1 MVEFQE
7 ISPADFFYRNRDI
20 AGFTNPARALYSTV
34 RELVEN
40 SLDACESVGILP
52 NIYVRLTHVSGP
64 LDRVAVFKIRV
75 LDNGSGVPEH
85 NIPLAFG
92 KVLYGS
98 KYRLKQTR
106 GAFGLGGKMAILY
119 GQITTNK
126 PVRIVSSTG
135 SSHVYEYVLTVDI
148 RKNEPKILGKKNYE
162 NVNNWRGVLVE
173 FYTEGDYYRSSS
185 RILDYLKQTAMVN
198 PYAEI
203 IFVDPRGYLH
213 IFERGVDEMPPAP
226 KETLPHPYG
235 VDVEALKRIIAD
247 TKVKSLME
255 FMTTHFHRVGKAT
268 AYKFLSEAGL
278 NPDMNP
284 KKLSQEDIVKLVNHM
299 KNFKGFLPPDASC
312 LSPLGEKLLK
322 AGIEKELKPEFVA
335 VTQRKPSS
343 YSGYPFIVEVG
354 IAYGGSILKPG
365 ITLYRF
371 SNKIPLLYDETSD
384 VSWKVLN
391 EMIDWSRYKVEVTI
405 DPVAVIVH
413 ICSTKIPYKTVG
425 KEFIADRPEIE
436 HEIING
442 VRIVARQL
450 MLHLSR
456 KKRVQMER
464 ARLEVFSKYLDKL
477 TLFSTRLAGR
487 KKPPDLKPLLAKIA
501 RLNLVKEE
509 QNIEE
514 EQFEEPPIIK
524 VKGYEKK

>member
-1 MVEFQE
+1 
-7 ISPADFFYRNRDI
+7 
-20 AGFTNPARALYSTV
+20 
-34 RELVEN
+34 
-40 SLDACESVGILP
+40 
-52 NIYVRLTHVSGP
+52 RLTHISGP
-64 LDRVAVFKIRV
+64 LDGAAVFKIKV
-75 LDNGSGVPEH
+75 LDNGSGVPER

-98 KYRLKQTR
+98 KYKLKQMR

-119 GQITTNK
+119 GQITTNRS
-126 PVRIVSSTG
+126 VRIISSTG
-135 SSHVYEYVLTVDI
+135 SSHLYEYVLTIDI
-148 RKNEPKILGKKNYE
+148 QKNEPKILSRKNYE
-162 NVNNWRGVLVE
+162 NVNNWRGILIE

-185 RILDYLKQTAMVN
+185 RIIDYLKQTAMVN

-203 IFVDPRGYLH
+203 TFVDPRGYLH
-213 IFERGVDEMPPAP
+213 LFERGVNEMPPAP

-235 VDVEALKRIIAD
+235 VDVEALKRIITY
-247 TKVKSLME
+247 TKTKSLTE

-268 AYKFLSEAGL
+268 AYKFINEAGL
-278 NPDMNP
+278 NPSMNP
-284 KKLSQEDIVKLVNHM
+284 KKLSQEDIVKLVNRM
-299 KNFKGFLPPDASC
+299 KDFKGFLPPDASC
-312 LSPLGEKLLK
+312 LSPLGERLLK

-343 YSGYPFIVEVG
+343 YSGYPYIVEVG
-354 IAYGGSILKPG
+354 IADGGSILKPS

-384 VSWKVLN
+384 VSWKVVN
-391 EMIDWSRYKVEVTI
+391 EMIDWSRYKVDMAI

-436 HEIING
+436 HEILNG

-464 ARLEVFSKYLDKL
+464 ARLEVFGKYLDKL
-477 TLFSTRLAGR
+477 ALFSAKLSGR
-487 KKPPDLKPLLAKIA
+487 KKPPDLKPLLTKIA
-501 RLNLVKEE
+501 KLNLVKEE
-509 QNIEE
+509 QNIEGEKLE
-514 EQFEEPPIIK
+514 ETPIIK
-524 VKGYEKK
+524 VKSYEKA

>member
-20 AGFTNPARALYSTV
+20 AGFTNPARALYSTI

-40 SLDACESVGILP
+40 SLDACESVGVLP
-52 NIYVRLTHVSGP
+52 SIYVRLTHISGP
-64 LDRVAVFKIRV
+64 LDGAAVFKIKV

-98 KYRLKQTR
+98 KYKLKQTR

-126 PVRIVSSTG
+126 SVRIVSSTG
-135 SSHVYEYVLTVDI
+135 GAHIYEYVLNIDI
-148 RKNEPKILGKKNYE
+148 RKNEPKILSRKNYE
-162 NVNNWRGVLVE
+162 NANHWRGLLIE

-185 RILDYLKQTAMVN
+185 RIVDYFKQTAMVN

-203 IFVDPRGYLH
+203 VFADPRGYLY

-247 TKVKSLME
+247 TKSKSLVE
-255 FMTTHFHRVGKAT
+255 FMTQHFHRVGKAT
-268 AYKFLSEAGL
+268 AYKFLNEAGL
-278 NPDMNP
+278 NPEMNP
-284 KKLSQEDIVKLVNHM
+284 KKLSQDDIVKLVNHM
-299 KNFKGFLPPDASC
+299 RNFKGFLPPDASC
-312 LSPLGEKLLK
+312 LSPLGERLLK
-322 AGIEKELKPEFVA
+322 AGIVKELKPEFVA

-371 SNKIPLLYDETSD
+371 SNKIPLLYDEASD
-384 VSWKVLN
+384 VSWKVVN
-391 EMIDWSRYKVEVTI
+391 EMIDWSRYKVDVTM

-436 HEIING
+436 HEILSG

-464 ARLEVFSKYLDKL
+464 VRLEVFSKYLDKL
-477 TLFSTRLAGR
+477 AVFSTKLSG
-487 KKPPDLKPLLAKIA
+487 KKKTPDLKPLLAKIA
-501 RLNLVKEE
+501 KLNLVGEE
-509 QNIEE
+509 QNIENE
-514 EQFEEPPIIK
+514 KLEEPPTIK
-524 VKGYEKK
+524 VKSYEKT

>member
-40 SLDACESVGILP
+40 SLDACESVGVLP
-52 NIYVRLTHVSGP
+52 SIYIRLTYVSGP
-64 LDRVAVFKIRV
+64 LDGAAVFKIKV

-98 KYRLKQTR
+98 KYKLKQTR

-126 PVRIVSSTG
+126 SVRVVSSTG
-135 SSHVYEYVLTVDI
+135 GSHIYEYVLNIDI
-148 RKNEPKILGKKNYE
+148 RKNEPKILSRKNYE
-162 NVNNWRGVLVE
+162 NVNNWRGTLVE

-185 RILDYLKQTAMVN
+185 RIVEYLKQTAMVN

-203 IFVDPRGYLH
+203 TFVDPRGYLYL
-213 IFERGVDEMPPAP
+213 FERGVNEMPPAP
-226 KETLPHPYG
+226 KGTLPHPYG

-247 TKVKSLME
+247 TKAKSLLE
-255 FMTTHFHRVGKAT
+255 FMTEHFHRVGRAT
-268 AYKFLSEAGL
+268 AYKFLSEASL

-284 KKLSQEDIVKLVNHM
+284 KKLSQDDIVKLVDHM

-312 LSPLGEKLLK
+312 LSPLGERLLK

-335 VTQRKPSS
+335 VIQRKPSS

-354 IAYGGSILKPG
+354 IAYGGSVLKPG

-384 VSWKVLN
+384 VSWKVVN
-391 EMIDWSRYKVEVTI
+391 GMIDWSRYKVDVTV
-405 DPVAVIVH
+405 DPIAVIVH

-436 HEIING
+436 HEILNG

-450 MLHLSR
+450 MLYLSR
-456 KKRVQMER
+456 KKRVQIER
-464 ARLEVFSKYLDKL
+464 TRLETFSKYLNKL
-477 TLFSTRLAGR
+477 ALFSTKLSGR
-487 KKPPDLKPLLAKIA
+487 KKPPDLKPLLSKIA
-501 RLNLVKEE
+501 KLNLVEKEE
-509 QNIEE
+509 SVEEKLEKPPTIE
-514 EQFEEPPIIK
+514 
-524 VKGYEKK
+524 VRRYEKA